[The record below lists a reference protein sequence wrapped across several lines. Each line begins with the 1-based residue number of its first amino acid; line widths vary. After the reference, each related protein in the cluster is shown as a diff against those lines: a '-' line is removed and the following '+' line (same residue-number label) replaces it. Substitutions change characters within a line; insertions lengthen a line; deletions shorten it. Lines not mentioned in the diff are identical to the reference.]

1 MQMVENRMDKMPVS
15 VKIYDNI
22 KQWNYN
28 ITEYGLYSK
37 KLLKSFRLQNV
48 GYWEKGQRS
57 EGTKFRR
64 RV

>member
-1 MQMVENRMDKMPVS
+1 MIILNSGITIPQ
-15 VKIYDNI
+15 
-22 KQWNYN
+22 
-28 ITEYGLYSK
+28 TEYGLYSK